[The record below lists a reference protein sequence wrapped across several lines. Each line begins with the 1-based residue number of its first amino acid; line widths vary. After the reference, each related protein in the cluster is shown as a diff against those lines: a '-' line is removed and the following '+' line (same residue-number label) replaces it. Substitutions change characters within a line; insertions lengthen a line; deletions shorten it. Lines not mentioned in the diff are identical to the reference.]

1 MRERKG
7 KQVCKYVDE
16 REKAMSSS
24 FLFLFFWEGVIQII
38 CWLPIKLNLLKLT
51 KAANS
56 IKDLS
61 TEKKVEKKEETTV
74 A

>member
-1 MRERKG
+1 
-7 KQVCKYVDE
+7 
-16 REKAMSSS
+16 MSSS
-24 FLFLFFWEGVIQII
+24 FFFFCEGVIQII

-61 TEKKVEKKEETTV
+61 TEKKKEEKKEETTI